1 MPETADRQQGPRPPE
16 NLENRAKATTAS
28 SESAKPAA
36 HRSGLWLRMRENG
49 AVLTLIFGI
58 CSTVGAGTVALIW
71 NLTSTL
77 ARKADIEDVA
87 TTREIES
94 VNDEIV
100 RLREAVERM
109 SAGAEG
115 LPALN
120 ERLNGFDADIERIE
134 TALGIERE
142 RVNDVQ
148 LFIGALQAR
157 EAARTTSS
165 GGRE

>member
-1 MPETADRQQGPRPPE
+1 MTSAEP
-16 NLENRAKATTAS
+16 
-28 SESAKPAA
+28 AKPAA
-36 HRSGLWLRMRENG
+36 HPTGLWLRIRENG

-58 CSTVGAGTVALIW
+58 CTTVGAGSVTLIW

-94 VNDEIV
+94 LNDEIV

-109 SAGAEG
+109 SAGAKG

-120 ERLNGFDADIERIE
+120 ERLNGFNADLERIE
-134 TALGIERE
+134 TILGVERE

-148 LFIGALQAR
+148 RFIGALQAR

>member
-1 MPETADRQQGPRPPE
+1 MGGVAPHRDQETGRQE
-16 NLENRAKATTAS
+16 NETMTSA
-28 SESAKPAA
+28 EPAKPAA
-36 HRSGLWLRMRENG
+36 HPTGLWLRIRENG

-58 CSTVGAGTVALIW
+58 CTTVGAGSVTLIW

-94 VNDEIV
+94 LNDEIV

-120 ERLNGFDADIERIE
+120 ERLNGFNADLER
-134 TALGIERE
+134 
-142 RVNDVQ
+142 
-148 LFIGALQAR
+148 
-157 EAARTTSS
+157 
-165 GGRE
+165 

>member
-1 MPETADRQQGPRPPE
+1 MTSAEP
-16 NLENRAKATTAS
+16 
-28 SESAKPAA
+28 AKPAA
-36 HRSGLWLRMRENG
+36 HPTGLWLRIRENG

-58 CSTVGAGTVALIW
+58 CTTVGAGSVTLIW

-94 VNDEIV
+94 LNDEIV

-115 LPALN
+115 LPAPST
-120 ERLNGFDADIERIE
+120 NG
-134 TALGIERE
+134 
-142 RVNDVQ
+142 
-148 LFIGALQAR
+148 
-157 EAARTTSS
+157 
-165 GGRE
+165 